1 MKILIAD
8 DSATMRTMLAAR
20 LQADG
25 YEVME
30 AADGEQALTI
40 ARTGQPDL
48 LILDNMM
55 PKLDGPGVV
64 RALKDDPATRAVPI
78 VMLTGRT
85 GEGDREDCL
94 RLGVDDYLPKPVSPR
109 DLSARVRRTLERTGN

>member
-8 DSATMRTMLAAR
+8 DSATMRKMLAAR

-85 GEGDREDCL
+85 GEDDREDCL

-109 DLSARVRRTLERTGN
+109 DLSARVRRTLERTGR

>member
-8 DSATMRTMLAAR
+8 DSATMRKMLAAR

-85 GEGDREDCL
+85 GEDDREDCL